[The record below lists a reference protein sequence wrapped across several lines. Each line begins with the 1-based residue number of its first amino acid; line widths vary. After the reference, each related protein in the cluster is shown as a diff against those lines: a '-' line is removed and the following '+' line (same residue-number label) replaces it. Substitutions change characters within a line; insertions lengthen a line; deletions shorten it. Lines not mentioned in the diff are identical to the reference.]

1 LSRAGIVCFCIGRD
15 DRSVFGHSRRYRAA
29 RALRFLRN
37 NAASMPSLL
46 RERHSAFID
55 LPEA

>member
-1 LSRAGIVCFCIGRD
+1 
-15 DRSVFGHSRRYRAA
+15 
-29 RALRFLRN
+29 LRFLRN